1 MVPGDDSTR
10 FFDEHGMRVVNAP
23 PGMRFNQLEVVQTT
37 FPPCEVACHAPS
49 LNISFSPFY
58 LPTTAAIGPGWDLR
72 CLHGYASLK
81 RRTVLFAAWHLV
93 RLGWELGGNFP
104 GFCNIIYNIPHYVP
118 SSLDIYPILYPFCT
132 DSIPINGLSP

>member
-93 RLGWELGGNFP
+93 WLGWELGGNFP
-104 GFCNIIYNIPHYVP
+104 GFCIGSGASRSAGLAALIQV
-118 SSLDIYPILYPFCT
+118 LDLLQNT
-132 DSIPINGLSP
+132 NGP